1 MSHQHTTQ
9 TSGQGMLERV
19 FKLREHGTTA
29 RTEVIAGFTTFLT
42 MVYIVFVN
50 PQILGVAGMDTS
62 AVFVTTCLIAA
73 FGSIMMG
80 LFANLPVAL
89 APAMGLNAFFAF
101 VVVQAMGLP
110 WQVGMGAIFW
120 GAIGLLLLTIF
131 RVRYWMIANIPVSL
145 RVGITSGIGLFI
157 GMMGLKNAG
166 VIVANPETLVSIG
179 NLTSHSV
186 LLGILG
192 FFIIAILASRNIHA
206 AVLVSIVVTTLL
218 GWMLGDVHYNGIV
231 SAPPSVMTV
240 VGHVDLAGSFNLGL
254 KNAGVIV
261 ANPET
266 LVSIGNLTSHSVLL
280 GILGFFIIAILASR
294 NIHAAVLVSIVVTTL
309 LGWMLGDVH
318 YNGIVSAPP
327 SVMTVVGHVDLAGS
341 FNLGLAGV
349 IFSFM
354 LVNLFDSSGTLIGV
368 TDKAGLADEKGKFP
382 RMKQALYVDSISSVT
397 GSFIGTSSVTAY
409 IESSSGV
416 SVGGRT
422 GLTAVVVGLLFL
434 LVIFLSPLAGM
445 VPGYAAAGALIYVG
459 VLMTSS
465 LARVNWQDLTESVP
479 AFITAVMMPFSF
491 SITEGIALGFISYCV
506 MKIGTGRLRDLSP
519 CVIIVAL
526 LFILKIV
533 FIDAH

>member
-1 MSHQHTTQ
+1 MSQQHTTQ
-9 TSGQGMLERV
+9 ASGQGMLERV

-73 FGSIMMG
+73 FGSILMG

-120 GAIGLLLLTIF
+120 GAVGLLLLTIF

-179 NLTSHSV
+179 NLTLHSV
-186 LLGILG
+186 LLGVLG

-206 AVLVSIVVTTLL
+206 AVLVSIIVTTLL
-218 GWMLGDVHYNGIV
+218 GWMMGDVHYNGIV
-231 SAPPSVMTV
+231 SAPPSV
-240 VGHVDLAGSFNLGL
+240 
-254 KNAGVIV
+254 
-261 ANPET
+261 
-266 LVSIGNLTSHSVLL
+266 TS
-280 GILGFFIIAILASR
+280 
-294 NIHAAVLVSIVVTTL
+294 
-309 LGWMLGDVH
+309 
-318 YNGIVSAPP
+318 
-327 SVMTVVGHVDLAGS
+327 VVGHVDLAGS

-382 RMKQALYVDSISSVT
+382 RMKQALFVDSISSVT
-397 GSFIGTSSVTAY
+397 GAFVGTSSVTAY

-422 GLTAVVVGLLFL
+422 GLTAVVVGILFL

-445 VPGYAAAGALIYVG
+445 VPPYAAAGALIYVG

-519 CVIIVAL
+519 CVVIVAL
-526 LFILKIV
+526 LFVLKIV

>member
-1 MSHQHTTQ
+1 
-9 TSGQGMLERV
+9 
-19 FKLREHGTTA
+19 
-29 RTEVIAGFTTFLT
+29 
-42 MVYIVFVN
+42 
-50 PQILGVAGMDTS
+50 MDTS

-73 FGSIMMG
+73 FGSILMG

-120 GAIGLLLLTIF
+120 GAVGLLLLTIF

-186 LLGILG
+186 LLGVLG

-206 AVLVSIVVTTLL
+206 AVLVSIIVTTLL
-218 GWMLGDVHYNGIV
+218 GWMMGDVHYNGIV
-231 SAPPSVMTV
+231 SAPPSV
-240 VGHVDLAGSFNLGL
+240 
-254 KNAGVIV
+254 
-261 ANPET
+261 
-266 LVSIGNLTSHSVLL
+266 TS
-280 GILGFFIIAILASR
+280 
-294 NIHAAVLVSIVVTTL
+294 
-309 LGWMLGDVH
+309 
-318 YNGIVSAPP
+318 
-327 SVMTVVGHVDLAGS
+327 VVGHVDLAGS

-382 RMKQALYVDSISSVT
+382 RMKQALFVDSISSVT
-397 GSFIGTSSVTAY
+397 GAFVGTSSVTAY

-422 GLTAVVVGLLFL
+422 GLTAVVVGILFL

-445 VPGYAAAGALIYVG
+445 VPPYAAAGALIYVG

-519 CVIIVAL
+519 CVVIVAL
-526 LFILKIV
+526 LFVLKIV

>member
-1 MSHQHTTQ
+1 MSQQHTTQ
-9 TSGQGMLERV
+9 ASGQGMLERV

-73 FGSIMMG
+73 FGSILMG

-110 WQVGMGAIFW
+110 WQVGMGTIFW
-120 GAIGLLLLTIF
+120 GAVGLLLLTIF

-179 NLTSHSV
+179 NLASHSV
-186 LLGILG
+186 LLGVLG

-206 AVLVSIVVTTLL
+206 AVLVSIIVTTLL
-218 GWMLGDVHYNGIV
+218 GWMMGDVHYNGIV
-231 SAPPSVMTV
+231 SAPPSV
-240 VGHVDLAGSFNLGL
+240 
-254 KNAGVIV
+254 
-261 ANPET
+261 
-266 LVSIGNLTSHSVLL
+266 TS
-280 GILGFFIIAILASR
+280 
-294 NIHAAVLVSIVVTTL
+294 
-309 LGWMLGDVH
+309 
-318 YNGIVSAPP
+318 
-327 SVMTVVGHVDLAGS
+327 VVGHVDLAGS

-382 RMKQALYVDSISSVT
+382 RMKQALFVDSISSVT
-397 GSFIGTSSVTAY
+397 GAFVGTSSVTAY

-422 GLTAVVVGLLFL
+422 GLTAVVVGILFL

-445 VPGYAAAGALIYVG
+445 VPPYAAAGALIYVG

-519 CVIIVAL
+519 CVVIVAL
-526 LFILKIV
+526 LFVLKIV

>member
-1 MSHQHTTQ
+1 MSQQHTTQ
-9 TSGQGMLERV
+9 ASGQGMLERV

-73 FGSIMMG
+73 FGSILMG

-120 GAIGLLLLTIF
+120 GAVGLLLLTIF

-186 LLGILG
+186 LLGVLG

-206 AVLVSIVVTTLL
+206 AVLVSIIVTTLL
-218 GWMLGDVHYNGIV
+218 GWMMGDVHYNGIV
-231 SAPPSVMTV
+231 SAPPSV
-240 VGHVDLAGSFNLGL
+240 
-254 KNAGVIV
+254 
-261 ANPET
+261 
-266 LVSIGNLTSHSVLL
+266 TS
-280 GILGFFIIAILASR
+280 
-294 NIHAAVLVSIVVTTL
+294 
-309 LGWMLGDVH
+309 
-318 YNGIVSAPP
+318 
-327 SVMTVVGHVDLAGS
+327 VVGHVDLAGS

-382 RMKQALYVDSISSVT
+382 RMKQALFVDSISSVT
-397 GSFIGTSSVTAY
+397 GAFVGTSSVTAY

-422 GLTAVVVGLLFL
+422 GLTAVVVGILFL

-445 VPGYAAAGALIYVG
+445 VPPYAAAGALIYVG
-459 VLMTSS
+459 ELMTSS

-519 CVIIVAL
+519 CVVIVAL
-526 LFILKIV
+526 LFVLKIV
-533 FIDAH
+533 FIDGH

>member
-1 MSHQHTTQ
+1 MSQQHTTQ
-9 TSGQGMLERV
+9 ASGQGMLERV

-73 FGSIMMG
+73 FGSILMG

-120 GAIGLLLLTIF
+120 GAVGLLLLTIF

-186 LLGILG
+186 LLGVLG

-206 AVLVSIVVTTLL
+206 AVLVSIIVTTLL
-218 GWMLGDVHYNGIV
+218 GWMMGDVHYNGIV
-231 SAPPSVMTV
+231 SAPPSV
-240 VGHVDLAGSFNLGL
+240 
-254 KNAGVIV
+254 
-261 ANPET
+261 
-266 LVSIGNLTSHSVLL
+266 TS
-280 GILGFFIIAILASR
+280 
-294 NIHAAVLVSIVVTTL
+294 
-309 LGWMLGDVH
+309 
-318 YNGIVSAPP
+318 
-327 SVMTVVGHVDLAGS
+327 VVGHVDLAGS

-368 TDKAGLADEKGKFP
+368 TDKAGLADAKGKFP
-382 RMKQALYVDSISSVT
+382 RMKQALFVDSISSVT
-397 GSFIGTSSVTAY
+397 GAFVGTSSVTAY

-422 GLTAVVVGLLFL
+422 GLTAVVVGILFL

-445 VPGYAAAGALIYVG
+445 VPPYAAAGALIYVG

-491 SITEGIALGFISYCV
+491 SITEGIELGFISYCV

-519 CVIIVAL
+519 CVVIVAL
-526 LFILKIV
+526 LFVLKIV

>member
-1 MSHQHTTQ
+1 MSQQHTTQ
-9 TSGQGMLERV
+9 ASGQGMLERV

-73 FGSIMMG
+73 FGSILMG

-120 GAIGLLLLTIF
+120 GAVGLLLLTIF

-166 VIVANPETLVSIG
+166 VIVASPETLVSIG

-186 LLGILG
+186 LLGVLG

-206 AVLVSIVVTTLL
+206 AVLVSIIVTTLL
-218 GWMLGDVHYNGIV
+218 GWMMGDVHYNGIV
-231 SAPPSVMTV
+231 SAPPSV
-240 VGHVDLAGSFNLGL
+240 
-254 KNAGVIV
+254 
-261 ANPET
+261 
-266 LVSIGNLTSHSVLL
+266 TS
-280 GILGFFIIAILASR
+280 
-294 NIHAAVLVSIVVTTL
+294 
-309 LGWMLGDVH
+309 
-318 YNGIVSAPP
+318 
-327 SVMTVVGHVDLAGS
+327 VVGHVDLAGS

-368 TDKAGLADEKGKFP
+368 TDKAGLADAKGKFP
-382 RMKQALYVDSISSVT
+382 RMKQALFVDSISSVT
-397 GSFIGTSSVTAY
+397 GAFVGTSSVTAY

-422 GLTAVVVGLLFL
+422 GLTAVVVGILFL

-445 VPGYAAAGALIYVG
+445 VPPYAAAGALIYVG

-519 CVIIVAL
+519 CVVIVAL
-526 LFILKIV
+526 LFVLKIV

>member
-1 MSHQHTTQ
+1 MSQQHTTQ
-9 TSGQGMLERV
+9 ASGQGMLERV

-73 FGSIMMG
+73 FGSILMG

-120 GAIGLLLLTIF
+120 GAVGLLLLTIF
-131 RVRYWMIANIPVSL
+131 RVRYWMIANIPLSL

-186 LLGILG
+186 LLGVLG

-206 AVLVSIVVTTLL
+206 AVLVSIIVTTLL
-218 GWMLGDVHYNGIV
+218 GWMMGDVHYNGII
-231 SAPPSVMTV
+231 SAPPSV
-240 VGHVDLAGSFNLGL
+240 
-254 KNAGVIV
+254 
-261 ANPET
+261 
-266 LVSIGNLTSHSVLL
+266 TS
-280 GILGFFIIAILASR
+280 
-294 NIHAAVLVSIVVTTL
+294 
-309 LGWMLGDVH
+309 
-318 YNGIVSAPP
+318 
-327 SVMTVVGHVDLAGS
+327 VVGHVDLAGS

-368 TDKAGLADEKGKFP
+368 TDKAGLADAKGKFP
-382 RMKQALYVDSISSVT
+382 RMKQALFVDSISSVT
-397 GSFIGTSSVTAY
+397 GAFVGTSSVTAY

-422 GLTAVVVGLLFL
+422 GLTAVVVGILFL

-445 VPGYAAAGALIYVG
+445 VPPYAAAGALIYVG

-519 CVIIVAL
+519 CVVIVAL
-526 LFILKIV
+526 LFVLKIV

>member
-1 MSHQHTTQ
+1 MRGRNRCRTNKLSEKNYHTTAPGVAFWYRITANFPSFLRKLIMSQQHTTQ
-9 TSGQGMLERV
+9 ASGQGMLERV

-73 FGSIMMG
+73 FGSILMG

-120 GAIGLLLLTIF
+120 GAVGLLLLTIF

-186 LLGILG
+186 LLGVLG

-206 AVLVSIVVTTLL
+206 AVLVSIIVTTLL
-218 GWMLGDVHYNGIV
+218 GWMMGDVHYYGIV
-231 SAPPSVMTV
+231 SAPPSV
-240 VGHVDLAGSFNLGL
+240 
-254 KNAGVIV
+254 
-261 ANPET
+261 
-266 LVSIGNLTSHSVLL
+266 TS
-280 GILGFFIIAILASR
+280 
-294 NIHAAVLVSIVVTTL
+294 
-309 LGWMLGDVH
+309 
-318 YNGIVSAPP
+318 
-327 SVMTVVGHVDLAGS
+327 VVGHVDLAGS

-382 RMKQALYVDSISSVT
+382 RMKQALFVDSISSVT
-397 GSFIGTSSVTAY
+397 GAFVGTSSVTAY

-422 GLTAVVVGLLFL
+422 GLTAVVVGILFL

-445 VPGYAAAGALIYVG
+445 VPPYAAAGALIYVG

-519 CVIIVAL
+519 CVVIVAL
-526 LFILKIV
+526 LFVLKIV

>member
-1 MSHQHTTQ
+1 MRGRNRCRTNKLSEKNYHTTAPGVAFWYRITANFPSFLRKLIMSQQHTTQ
-9 TSGQGMLERV
+9 ASGQGMLERV

-73 FGSIMMG
+73 FGSILMG

-120 GAIGLLLLTIF
+120 GAVGLLLLTIF

-179 NLTSHSV
+179 KLTSHSV
-186 LLGILG
+186 LLGVLG

-206 AVLVSIVVTTLL
+206 AVLVSIIVTTLL
-218 GWMLGDVHYNGIV
+218 GWMMGDVHYNGIV
-231 SAPPSVMTV
+231 SAPPSV
-240 VGHVDLAGSFNLGL
+240 
-254 KNAGVIV
+254 
-261 ANPET
+261 
-266 LVSIGNLTSHSVLL
+266 TS
-280 GILGFFIIAILASR
+280 
-294 NIHAAVLVSIVVTTL
+294 
-309 LGWMLGDVH
+309 
-318 YNGIVSAPP
+318 
-327 SVMTVVGHVDLAGS
+327 VVGHVDLAGS

-382 RMKQALYVDSISSVT
+382 RMKQALFVDSISSVT
-397 GSFIGTSSVTAY
+397 GAFVGTSSVTAY

-422 GLTAVVVGLLFL
+422 GLTAVVVGILFL

-445 VPGYAAAGALIYVG
+445 VPPYAAAGALIYVG

-519 CVIIVAL
+519 CVVIVAL
-526 LFILKIV
+526 LFVLKIV
-533 FIDAH
+533 FIDGH

>member
-1 MSHQHTTQ
+1 MSQQHTTQ
-9 TSGQGMLERV
+9 ASGQGMLERV

-73 FGSIMMG
+73 FGSILMG

-120 GAIGLLLLTIF
+120 GAVGLLLLTIF

-186 LLGILG
+186 LLGVLG

-206 AVLVSIVVTTLL
+206 AVLVSIIVTTLL
-218 GWMLGDVHYNGIV
+218 GWMMGDVHYNGIV
-231 SAPPSVMTV
+231 SAPPSV
-240 VGHVDLAGSFNLGL
+240 
-254 KNAGVIV
+254 
-261 ANPET
+261 
-266 LVSIGNLTSHSVLL
+266 TS
-280 GILGFFIIAILASR
+280 
-294 NIHAAVLVSIVVTTL
+294 
-309 LGWMLGDVH
+309 
-318 YNGIVSAPP
+318 
-327 SVMTVVGHVDLAGS
+327 VVGHVDLAGS

-382 RMKQALYVDSISSVT
+382 RMKQALFVDSISSVT
-397 GSFIGTSSVTAY
+397 GAFVGTSSVTAY

-422 GLTAVVVGLLFL
+422 GLTAVVVGILFL

-445 VPGYAAAGALIYVG
+445 VPPYAAAGALIYVG

-479 AFITAVMMPFSF
+479 AFITAVMMLFSF

-519 CVIIVAL
+519 CVVIVAL
-526 LFILKIV
+526 LFVLKIV

>member
-1 MSHQHTTQ
+1 MSQQHTTQ
-9 TSGQGMLERV
+9 ASGQGMLERV

-73 FGSIMMG
+73 FGSILMG

-120 GAIGLLLLTIF
+120 GAVGLLLLTIF

-186 LLGILG
+186 LLGVLG

-206 AVLVSIVVTTLL
+206 AVLVSIIVTTLL
-218 GWMLGDVHYNGIV
+218 GWMMGDVHYNGIV
-231 SAPPSVMTV
+231 SAPPSV
-240 VGHVDLAGSFNLGL
+240 
-254 KNAGVIV
+254 
-261 ANPET
+261 
-266 LVSIGNLTSHSVLL
+266 TS
-280 GILGFFIIAILASR
+280 
-294 NIHAAVLVSIVVTTL
+294 
-309 LGWMLGDVH
+309 
-318 YNGIVSAPP
+318 
-327 SVMTVVGHVDLAGS
+327 VVGHVDLAGS

-382 RMKQALYVDSISSVT
+382 RMKQALFVDSISSIT
-397 GSFIGTSSVTAY
+397 GAFVGTSSVTAY

-422 GLTAVVVGLLFL
+422 GLTAVVVGILFL

-445 VPGYAAAGALIYVG
+445 VPPYAAAGALIYVG

-519 CVIIVAL
+519 CVVIVAL
-526 LFILKIV
+526 LFVLKIV

>member
-1 MSHQHTTQ
+1 MSQQHTTQ
-9 TSGQGMLERV
+9 ASGQGMLERV

-73 FGSIMMG
+73 FGSILMG

-120 GAIGLLLLTIF
+120 GAVGLLLLTIF

-186 LLGILG
+186 LLGVLG

-206 AVLVSIVVTTLL
+206 AVLVSIIVTTLL
-218 GWMLGDVHYNGIV
+218 GWMMGDVHYNGMV
-231 SAPPSVMTV
+231 SAPPSV
-240 VGHVDLAGSFNLGL
+240 
-254 KNAGVIV
+254 
-261 ANPET
+261 
-266 LVSIGNLTSHSVLL
+266 TS
-280 GILGFFIIAILASR
+280 
-294 NIHAAVLVSIVVTTL
+294 
-309 LGWMLGDVH
+309 
-318 YNGIVSAPP
+318 
-327 SVMTVVGHVDLAGS
+327 VVGHVDLAGS

-368 TDKAGLADEKGKFP
+368 TDKAGLADAKGKFP
-382 RMKQALYVDSISSVT
+382 RMKQALFVDSISSVT
-397 GSFIGTSSVTAY
+397 GAFVGTSSVTAY

-422 GLTAVVVGLLFL
+422 GLTAVVVGILFL

-445 VPGYAAAGALIYVG
+445 VPPYAAAGALIYVG

-519 CVIIVAL
+519 CVVIVAL
-526 LFILKIV
+526 LFVLKIV

>member
-1 MSHQHTTQ
+1 MSQQHTTQ
-9 TSGQGMLERV
+9 ASGQGMLERV

-73 FGSIMMG
+73 FGSILIG

-120 GAIGLLLLTIF
+120 GAVGLLLLTIF

-186 LLGILG
+186 LLGVLG

-206 AVLVSIVVTTLL
+206 AVLVSIIVTTLL
-218 GWMLGDVHYNGIV
+218 GWMMGDVHYNGIV
-231 SAPPSVMTV
+231 SAPPSV
-240 VGHVDLAGSFNLGL
+240 
-254 KNAGVIV
+254 
-261 ANPET
+261 
-266 LVSIGNLTSHSVLL
+266 TS
-280 GILGFFIIAILASR
+280 
-294 NIHAAVLVSIVVTTL
+294 
-309 LGWMLGDVH
+309 
-318 YNGIVSAPP
+318 
-327 SVMTVVGHVDLAGS
+327 VVGHVDLAGS

-382 RMKQALYVDSISSVT
+382 RMKQALFVDSISSVT
-397 GSFIGTSSVTAY
+397 GAFVGTSSVTAY

-422 GLTAVVVGLLFL
+422 GLTAVVVGILFL

-445 VPGYAAAGALIYVG
+445 VPPYAAAGALIYVG

-519 CVIIVAL
+519 CVVIVAL
-526 LFILKIV
+526 LFVLKIV

>member
-1 MSHQHTTQ
+1 MRGRNRCRTNKLSEKNYHTTAPGVAFWYRITANFPSFLRKLIMSQQHTTQ
-9 TSGQGMLERV
+9 ASGQGMLERV

-73 FGSIMMG
+73 FGSILMG

-120 GAIGLLLLTIF
+120 GAVGLLLLTIF
-131 RVRYWMIANIPVSL
+131 RVGYWMIANIPVSL

-186 LLGILG
+186 LLGVLG

-206 AVLVSIVVTTLL
+206 AVLVSIIVTTLL
-218 GWMLGDVHYNGIV
+218 GWMMGDVHYNGIV
-231 SAPPSVMTV
+231 SAPPSV
-240 VGHVDLAGSFNLGL
+240 
-254 KNAGVIV
+254 
-261 ANPET
+261 
-266 LVSIGNLTSHSVLL
+266 TS
-280 GILGFFIIAILASR
+280 
-294 NIHAAVLVSIVVTTL
+294 
-309 LGWMLGDVH
+309 
-318 YNGIVSAPP
+318 
-327 SVMTVVGHVDLAGS
+327 VVGHVDLAGS

-368 TDKAGLADEKGKFP
+368 TDKAGLADAKGKFP
-382 RMKQALYVDSISSVT
+382 RMKQALFVDSISSVT
-397 GSFIGTSSVTAY
+397 GAFVGTSSVTAY

-422 GLTAVVVGLLFL
+422 GLTAVVVGILFL

-445 VPGYAAAGALIYVG
+445 VPPYAAAGALLYVG

-519 CVIIVAL
+519 CVVIVAL
-526 LFILKIV
+526 LFVLKIV

>member
-1 MSHQHTTQ
+1 MSQQHTTEA
-9 TSGQGMLERV
+9 SGQGMLERV

-73 FGSIMMG
+73 FGSILMG

-120 GAIGLLLLTIF
+120 GAVGLLLLTIF

-186 LLGILG
+186 LLGVLG

-206 AVLVSIVVTTLL
+206 AVLVSIIVTTLL
-218 GWMLGDVHYNGIV
+218 GWMMGDVHYNGIV
-231 SAPPSVMTV
+231 SAPPSV
-240 VGHVDLAGSFNLGL
+240 
-254 KNAGVIV
+254 
-261 ANPET
+261 
-266 LVSIGNLTSHSVLL
+266 TS
-280 GILGFFIIAILASR
+280 
-294 NIHAAVLVSIVVTTL
+294 
-309 LGWMLGDVH
+309 
-318 YNGIVSAPP
+318 
-327 SVMTVVGHVDLAGS
+327 VVGHVDLAGS

-368 TDKAGLADEKGKFP
+368 TDKAGLADAKGKFP
-382 RMKQALYVDSISSVT
+382 RMKQALFVDSISSVT
-397 GSFIGTSSVTAY
+397 GAFVGTSSVTAY

-422 GLTAVVVGLLFL
+422 GLTAVVVGILFL

-445 VPGYAAAGALIYVG
+445 VPPYAAAGALIYVG

-519 CVIIVAL
+519 CVVIVAL
-526 LFILKIV
+526 LFVLKIV

>member
-1 MSHQHTTQ
+1 MSQQHTTQ
-9 TSGQGMLERV
+9 ASGQGMLERV

-73 FGSIMMG
+73 FGSILMG

-206 AVLVSIVVTTLL
+206 AVLVSIIVTTLL

-231 SAPPSVMTV
+231 SAPPSVSTV
-240 VGHVDLAGSFNLGL
+240 IGHVDLAGSL
-254 KNAGVIV
+254 
-261 ANPET
+261 
-266 LVSIGNLTSHSVLL
+266 
-280 GILGFFIIAILASR
+280 
-294 NIHAAVLVSIVVTTL
+294 
-309 LGWMLGDVH
+309 
-318 YNGIVSAPP
+318 
-327 SVMTVVGHVDLAGS
+327 
-341 FNLGLAGV
+341 NLGLAGV

-382 RMKQALYVDSISSVT
+382 RMKQALFVDSVSSVT
-397 GSFIGTSSVTAY
+397 GAFIGTSSVTAY

-422 GLTAVVVGLLFL
+422 GLTAVVVSLLFL

-465 LARVNWQDLTESVP
+465 LARVKWQDLTESVP

-519 CVIIVAL
+519 CVVIVAL
-526 LFILKIV
+526 LFVLKIV

>member
-1 MSHQHTTQ
+1 MRGRNRCRTNKLSEKNYHTTAPGVAFWYRITANFPSFLRKLIMSQQHTTQ
-9 TSGQGMLERV
+9 ASGQGMLERV

-73 FGSIMMG
+73 FGSILMG

-120 GAIGLLLLTIF
+120 GAVGLLLLTIF

-186 LLGILG
+186 LLGVLG

-206 AVLVSIVVTTLL
+206 AVLVSIIVTTLL
-218 GWMLGDVHYNGIV
+218 GWMMGDVHYNGIV
-231 SAPPSVMTV
+231 SAPPSV
-240 VGHVDLAGSFNLGL
+240 
-254 KNAGVIV
+254 
-261 ANPET
+261 
-266 LVSIGNLTSHSVLL
+266 TS
-280 GILGFFIIAILASR
+280 
-294 NIHAAVLVSIVVTTL
+294 
-309 LGWMLGDVH
+309 
-318 YNGIVSAPP
+318 
-327 SVMTVVGHVDLAGS
+327 VVGHVDLAGS

-368 TDKAGLADEKGKFP
+368 TDKAGLADAKGKFP
-382 RMKQALYVDSISSVT
+382 RMKQALFVDSISSVT
-397 GSFIGTSSVTAY
+397 GAFVGTSSVTAY

-422 GLTAVVVGLLFL
+422 GLTAVVVGILFL

-445 VPGYAAAGALIYVG
+445 VPPYAAAGALIYVG

-479 AFITAVMMPFSF
+479 AFITAVMMP
-491 SITEGIALGFISYCV
+491 
-506 MKIGTGRLRDLSP
+506 
-519 CVIIVAL
+519 
-526 LFILKIV
+526 
-533 FIDAH
+533 

>member
-1 MSHQHTTQ
+1 MRGRNRCRTNKLSEKNYHTTAPGVAFWYRITANFPSFLRKLIMSQQHTTQ
-9 TSGQGMLERV
+9 ASGQGMLERV

-73 FGSIMMG
+73 FGSILMG

-120 GAIGLLLLTIF
+120 GAVGLLLLTIF

-166 VIVANPETLVSIG
+166 VIVANPETLVGIG

-186 LLGILG
+186 LLGVLG

-206 AVLVSIVVTTLL
+206 AVLVSIIVTTLL
-218 GWMLGDVHYNGIV
+218 GWMMGDVHYNGIV
-231 SAPPSVMTV
+231 SAPPSV
-240 VGHVDLAGSFNLGL
+240 
-254 KNAGVIV
+254 
-261 ANPET
+261 
-266 LVSIGNLTSHSVLL
+266 TS
-280 GILGFFIIAILASR
+280 
-294 NIHAAVLVSIVVTTL
+294 
-309 LGWMLGDVH
+309 
-318 YNGIVSAPP
+318 
-327 SVMTVVGHVDLAGS
+327 VVGHVDLAGS

-382 RMKQALYVDSISSVT
+382 RMKQALFVDSISSVT
-397 GSFIGTSSVTAY
+397 GAFVGTSSVTAY

-422 GLTAVVVGLLFL
+422 GLTAVVVGILFL

-445 VPGYAAAGALIYVG
+445 VPPYAAAGALIYVG

-519 CVIIVAL
+519 FVVIVAL
-526 LFILKIV
+526 LFVLKIV
-533 FIDAH
+533 FIDGH

>member
-1 MSHQHTTQ
+1 MSQQHTTQ
-9 TSGQGMLERV
+9 ASGQGMLERV

-73 FGSIMMG
+73 FGSILMG

-120 GAIGLLLLTIF
+120 GAVGLLLLTIF

-186 LLGILG
+186 LLGVLG

-206 AVLVSIVVTTLL
+206 AVLVSIIVTTLL
-218 GWMLGDVHYNGIV
+218 GWMMGDVHYNGIV
-231 SAPPSVMTV
+231 SAPPSVTSV
-240 VGHVDLAGSFNLGL
+240 VG
-254 KNAGVIV
+254 
-261 ANPET
+261 
-266 LVSIGNLTSHSVLL
+266 
-280 GILGFFIIAILASR
+280 
-294 NIHAAVLVSIVVTTL
+294 
-309 LGWMLGDVH
+309 
-318 YNGIVSAPP
+318 Y
-327 SVMTVVGHVDLAGS
+327 VDLAGS

-382 RMKQALYVDSISSVT
+382 RMKQALFVDSISSVT
-397 GSFIGTSSVTAY
+397 GAFVGTSSVTAY

-422 GLTAVVVGLLFL
+422 GLTAVVVGILFL

-445 VPGYAAAGALIYVG
+445 VPPYAAAGALIYVG

-519 CVIIVAL
+519 CVVIVAL
-526 LFILKIV
+526 LFVLKIV

>member
-1 MSHQHTTQ
+1 MSQQHTTQ
-9 TSGQGMLERV
+9 ASGQGMLERV

-73 FGSIMMG
+73 FGSILMG

-120 GAIGLLLLTIF
+120 GAVGLLLLTIF
-131 RVRYWMIANIPVSL
+131 RVRYWMIANIPISL

-186 LLGILG
+186 LLGVLG

-206 AVLVSIVVTTLL
+206 AVLVSIIVTTLL
-218 GWMLGDVHYNGIV
+218 GWMMGDVHYNGIV
-231 SAPPSVMTV
+231 SAPPSV
-240 VGHVDLAGSFNLGL
+240 
-254 KNAGVIV
+254 
-261 ANPET
+261 
-266 LVSIGNLTSHSVLL
+266 TS
-280 GILGFFIIAILASR
+280 
-294 NIHAAVLVSIVVTTL
+294 
-309 LGWMLGDVH
+309 
-318 YNGIVSAPP
+318 
-327 SVMTVVGHVDLAGS
+327 VVGHVDLAGS

-382 RMKQALYVDSISSVT
+382 RMKQALFVDSISSVT
-397 GSFIGTSSVTAY
+397 GAFVGTSSVTAY

-422 GLTAVVVGLLFL
+422 GLTAVVVGILFL

-445 VPGYAAAGALIYVG
+445 VPPYAAAGALIYVG

-519 CVIIVAL
+519 CVVIVAL
-526 LFILKIV
+526 LFVLKIV

>member
-1 MSHQHTTQ
+1 MRGRNRCRTNKLSEKNYHTTAPGVAFWYRITANFPSFLRKLIMSQQHTTQ
-9 TSGQGMLERV
+9 ASGQGMLERV

-29 RTEVIAGFTTFLT
+29 RTEVIAGLTTFLT

-73 FGSIMMG
+73 FGSILMG

-120 GAIGLLLLTIF
+120 GAVGLLLLTIF

-186 LLGILG
+186 LLGVLG

-206 AVLVSIVVTTLL
+206 AVLVSIIVTTLL
-218 GWMLGDVHYNGIV
+218 GWMMGDVHYNGIV
-231 SAPPSVMTV
+231 SAPPSV
-240 VGHVDLAGSFNLGL
+240 
-254 KNAGVIV
+254 
-261 ANPET
+261 
-266 LVSIGNLTSHSVLL
+266 TS
-280 GILGFFIIAILASR
+280 
-294 NIHAAVLVSIVVTTL
+294 
-309 LGWMLGDVH
+309 
-318 YNGIVSAPP
+318 
-327 SVMTVVGHVDLAGS
+327 VVGHVDLAGS

-368 TDKAGLADEKGKFP
+368 TDKAGLADAKGKFP
-382 RMKQALYVDSISSVT
+382 RMKQALFVDSISSVT
-397 GSFIGTSSVTAY
+397 GAFVGTSSVTAY

-422 GLTAVVVGLLFL
+422 GLTAVVVGILFL

-445 VPGYAAAGALIYVG
+445 VPPYAAAGALIYVG

-519 CVIIVAL
+519 CVVIVAL
-526 LFILKIV
+526 LFVLKIV

>member
-1 MSHQHTTQ
+1 MSQQHTTQ
-9 TSGQGMLERV
+9 ASGQGMLERV

-73 FGSIMMG
+73 FGSILMG

-120 GAIGLLLLTIF
+120 GAVGLLLLTIF

-186 LLGILG
+186 LLGVLG

-206 AVLVSIVVTTLL
+206 AVLVSIIVTTLL
-218 GWMLGDVHYNGIV
+218 GWIMGDVHYNGIV
-231 SAPPSVMTV
+231 SAPPSV
-240 VGHVDLAGSFNLGL
+240 
-254 KNAGVIV
+254 
-261 ANPET
+261 
-266 LVSIGNLTSHSVLL
+266 TS
-280 GILGFFIIAILASR
+280 
-294 NIHAAVLVSIVVTTL
+294 
-309 LGWMLGDVH
+309 
-318 YNGIVSAPP
+318 
-327 SVMTVVGHVDLAGS
+327 VVGHVDLAGS

-382 RMKQALYVDSISSVT
+382 RMKQALFVDSISSVT
-397 GSFIGTSSVTAY
+397 GAFVGTSSVTAY

-422 GLTAVVVGLLFL
+422 GLTAVVVGILFL

-445 VPGYAAAGALIYVG
+445 VPPYAAAGALIYVG

-479 AFITAVMMPFSF
+479 AFITSVMMPFSF

-519 CVIIVAL
+519 CVVIVAL
-526 LFILKIV
+526 LFVLKIV

>member
-1 MSHQHTTQ
+1 MSQQHTTQ
-9 TSGQGMLERV
+9 ASGQGMLERV

-73 FGSIMMG
+73 FGSILMG

-206 AVLVSIVVTTLL
+206 AVLVSIIVTTLL

-231 SAPPSVMTV
+231 SAPPSVSTV
-240 VGHVDLAGSFNLGL
+240 IGHVDLAGSL
-254 KNAGVIV
+254 
-261 ANPET
+261 
-266 LVSIGNLTSHSVLL
+266 
-280 GILGFFIIAILASR
+280 
-294 NIHAAVLVSIVVTTL
+294 
-309 LGWMLGDVH
+309 
-318 YNGIVSAPP
+318 
-327 SVMTVVGHVDLAGS
+327 
-341 FNLGLAGV
+341 NLGLAGV

-382 RMKQALYVDSISSVT
+382 RMKQALFVDSVSSVT
-397 GSFIGTSSVTAY
+397 GAFIGTSSVTAY

-465 LARVNWQDLTESVP
+465 LARVKWQDLTESVP

-506 MKIGTGRLRDLSP
+506 MKIGTDRLRDLSP
-519 CVIIVAL
+519 CVVIVAL
-526 LFILKIV
+526 LFVLKIV

>member
-1 MSHQHTTQ
+1 MSQQHTTQ
-9 TSGQGMLERV
+9 AFGQGMLERV

-73 FGSIMMG
+73 FGSILMG

-120 GAIGLLLLTIF
+120 GAVGLLLLTIF

-186 LLGILG
+186 LLGVLG

-206 AVLVSIVVTTLL
+206 AVLVSIIVTTLL
-218 GWMLGDVHYNGIV
+218 GWIMGDVHYNGIV
-231 SAPPSVMTV
+231 SAPPSV
-240 VGHVDLAGSFNLGL
+240 
-254 KNAGVIV
+254 
-261 ANPET
+261 
-266 LVSIGNLTSHSVLL
+266 TS
-280 GILGFFIIAILASR
+280 
-294 NIHAAVLVSIVVTTL
+294 
-309 LGWMLGDVH
+309 
-318 YNGIVSAPP
+318 
-327 SVMTVVGHVDLAGS
+327 VVGHVDLAGS

-368 TDKAGLADEKGKFP
+368 TDKAGLADAKGKFP
-382 RMKQALYVDSISSVT
+382 RMKQALFVDSISSVT
-397 GSFIGTSSVTAY
+397 GAFVGTSSVTAY

-422 GLTAVVVGLLFL
+422 GLTAVVVGILFL

-445 VPGYAAAGALIYVG
+445 VPPYAAAGALIYVG

-519 CVIIVAL
+519 CVVIVAL
-526 LFILKIV
+526 LFVLKIV